1 MTKRLQFTCLWVLFV
16 MNGVEGVA
24 QTTSVASG
32 TRIADGQVWLST
44 GGSVSAALV
53 YATGSSLQTVTGRP
67 YSAEEIV
74 EHVQTMADGTD
85 KRQTFQK
92 ATLYRDLEG
101 RTRTETTITL
111 KRGTA
116 DPSLS
121 SFVEIIDPVA
131 GYRYMLDPQKET
143 ASRSLWPP
151 TRQQADGVGST
162 ATSSSVSGNEQTA
175 DKAPVSRVSTNY
187 SFTTAPETTHQS
199 LGTQMIEGITT
210 EGALTTT
217 TYPSGFMGSEMPVTA
232 TWEH

>member
-1 MTKRLQFTCLWVLFV
+1 
-16 MNGVEGVA
+16 
-24 QTTSVASG
+24 
-32 TRIADGQVWLST
+32 
-44 GGSVSAALV
+44 
-53 YATGSSLQTVTGRP
+53 
-67 YSAEEIV
+67 
-74 EHVQTMADGTD
+74 MADGTD

-232 TWEH
+232 TWEHWISPELKIVVLAKTSDSRYGETTVRLTGILRNEPDQSLFQVPAGYSTSDQ